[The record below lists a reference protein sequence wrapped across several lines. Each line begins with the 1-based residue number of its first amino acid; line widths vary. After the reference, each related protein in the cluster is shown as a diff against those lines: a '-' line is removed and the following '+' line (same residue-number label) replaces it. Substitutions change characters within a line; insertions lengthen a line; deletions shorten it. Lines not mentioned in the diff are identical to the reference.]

1 MIMKRLM
8 ITLVAM
14 MAIAVSAHAMSFS
27 KARSHALYLTDKM
40 GYELDLTD
48 DQYNAVYEINLDYMI
63 SLNFESDLYGFYWT
77 RRNNELKFVLSTYQ
91 YQRFLVTEYF
101 YRPIGWQSKSFTF
114 VIYRHYP
121 KNRFYRNA
129 PRVYDTYK
137 GGNRQYHY
145 SPYQGR
151 TYSNDPNRNARQLP
165 QAGSR
170 WPQPDKKKSQAI
182 RGARQ
187 QTISVPNQPQGTS
200 RKAGDAHRGGR
211 R

>member
-1 MIMKRLM
+1 MPQR
-8 ITLVAM
+8 
-14 MAIAVSAHAMSFS
+14 
-27 KARSHALYLTDKM
+27 
-40 GYELDLTD
+40 E
-48 DQYNAVYEINLDYMI
+48 
-63 SLNFESDLYGFYWT
+63 
-77 RRNNELKFVLSTYQ
+77 
-91 YQRFLVTEYF
+91 YQRFLITEYF

-187 QTISVPNQPQGTS
+187 QTISVPTQPQGTS
-200 RKAGDAHRGGR
+200 RKAGDAHRSGR